1 MSKEFD
7 KWWEQWDG
15 YCPDGHHAE
24 RRRDVA
30 EVAWN
35 ASRRDGP
42 QILLPATP
50 EEWRAILAVARES
63 LRTLI
68 LRGAIDGNATA
79 VAEKLGGFDLTLRR
93 LLSDLAD
100 ATGEQA

>member
-7 KWWEQWDG
+7 KWWASFDTHPTDDLS
-15 YCPDGHHAE
+15 CA
-24 RRRDVA
+24 VA
-30 EVAWN
+30 EEAWN
-35 ASRRDGP
+35 ASRTLDGT

-100 ATGEQA
+100 ATGEQT